1 MINKSRS
8 GERPIRSWKEMKLV
22 MRKRFI
28 PSHYYR
34 DLYKKLQGL
43 IQGSMSVEDYNEM
56 EIVVIKAN
64 IEKN

>member
-1 MINKSRS
+1 
-8 GERPIRSWKEMKLV
+8 MKLV

-34 DLYKKLQGL
+34 DLYKKLQGF

-64 IEKN
+64 IEKD